1 MKKFKLLLAS
11 ALMVSFLTG
20 CSSEKMKL
28 KTDTLTIEYGKTVS
42 SDVKD
47 YLDNTDEFLK
57 EVKIEG
63 IPENESETEYPSVG
77 EYDLSLKYEDNVE
90 KVKIIV
96 KDSVAPAFK
105 DVKDKY
111 EVKYGDKF
119 NINSIKAE
127 DLSKVDLSIVGDV
140 DYKKAGTYKVN
151 VVAKDESGNEAK
163 KEISIVVKEEEK
175 KENSSSSTSSSS
187 KKSNTSGASSSSSSS
202 KSSSSSSN
210 SNKSNSS
217 SSSTSKKPGGSGSSS
232 SDKKTNGSSS
242 SSHSN
247 SNEITI
253 NEYKCLEPDCGKHF
267 KTYNELKK
275 HQNATSHGGYAGGSE
290 TVDEP
295 MDWY

>member
-63 IPENESETEYPSVG
+63 IPENESEKEYPSVG

-187 KKSNTSGASSSSSSS
+187 KKSNTSGAS
-202 KSSSSSSN
+202 
-210 SNKSNSS
+210 
-217 SSSTSKKPGGSGSSS
+217 
-232 SDKKTNGSSS
+232 
-242 SSHSN
+242 
-247 SNEITI
+247 
-253 NEYKCLEPDCGKHF
+253 F